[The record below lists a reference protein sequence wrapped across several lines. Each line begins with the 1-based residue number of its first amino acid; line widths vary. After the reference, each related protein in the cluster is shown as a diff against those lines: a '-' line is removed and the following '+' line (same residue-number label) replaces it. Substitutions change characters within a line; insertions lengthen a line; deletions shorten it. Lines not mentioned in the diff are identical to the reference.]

1 MAAQATAWDRNE
13 GRSETKVGQ
22 SERFGGVRADFVA
35 TLGRRV
41 MELRAAVA
49 KLSEDASSSARR
61 DDLRRR
67 VHALAAAARLLRFN
81 KLVAELAASEALVDR
96 VAQRGKL
103 TEEDAKQLFDL
114 LDRIP
119 ELAWSE
125 SASFDPESGPR
136 SAAGSSPPPRQI
148 ALPEEPK
155 EAEVVVTRQTS
166 LDAPQTILF
175 VGPLHL
181 ADGLATQDDPTAF
194 EIERTEDYAAAADL
208 ARALAPDVMVID
220 SDKPAARQLVAA
232 LLADPMTEE
241 TPILLIGRFTK
252 ADDAALYAALGVAKT
267 LPKPVSPAALRKAIV
282 EVTATYIKREI
293 ARAPIG
299 DLTLDELGKRL
310 AEELRRGLC
319 DAADDRARQTKLAFG
334 EGSEMLAA
342 LWGAVARIRDLV
354 TIESR
359 GQVRF
364 VQAGPEGALP
374 YAPWL
379 GETNPRADQ
388 MNRVRP
394 LGETRGNKVT
404 TLDRMSIVV
413 ADDDAAITWFLAGV
427 LRGAGATV
435 YEARDGERAFELA
448 CEHSPDLVIS
458 DIVMPGMDG
467 FALCRAIKRDFAL
480 RDVPVVLLS
489 WKEDLLQRVRE
500 LGAGADGY
508 MRKEASATAIV
519 QRLREILAARLRV
532 AERLARG
539 GEVRGRLEGLTPRTL
554 LSLACTH
561 LPASTLS
568 VRDARDLYEVE
579 IRDGRPVRATRTTAD
594 GSYERGPGVLS
605 RLLGVGSGRF
615 VVVPIANDDVERLS
629 AARPDLFGTLSEQLV
644 PLIASARAAQR
655 LLSGGSLM
663 HATRIELDLGILGPL
678 VEAMP
683 DRARAVI
690 KAIAGG
696 SSPRDIVMNGSVP
709 ARLVED
715 VLCDAAAHGG
725 ISAIVGASGI
735 DLLTPAVQAESE
747 RLRGI
752 RRAAPVLVPS
762 LSDVLPEPPSP
773 TPQPVSAVID
783 RSVTPGPVEAKAS
796 QDEVIASQNEVTAHA
811 SDLNAFQNEVKAH
824 ASDLS
829 ARSARVGH
837 ALREASHDGGLAKN
851 SHNLFG
857 QAKETEFLALPP
869 IPPGESVKAG
879 PVATLRTPSKPA
891 VIVAPHDDDDDAT
904 TLALIDKT
912 PTPAS
917 NVAVTLEKKAADDFT
932 PDVVSG
938 VETYLPPPVALI
950 ATAAKPAVPAKPAVA
965 PKPVVMAKPA
975 VTPAPVVPSAPVAA
989 APKETPT
996 KLSEVAPEPP
1006 KENRPAIVSP
1016 PPPQTRAPFD
1026 ALAPSP
1032 KPTVVEASPKPA
1044 PAKPAPSPKPTVVAK
1059 TVSPKPPVVSKPV
1072 PKAPP
1077 LSSLGSLEPPPV
1089 EELPPLRATLPST
1102 HAPRPRVSEAH
1113 QSSAV
1118 VEPAKKDNAT
1128 MRAGAWIL
1136 FALAGVVFA
1145 VGSRVSHQRAV
1156 QAQNEAAQQVVA
1168 PVEAPVQPAAEA
1180 KPETPAPQ
1188 APPPTPAD
1196 RKAGDTADFPIL
1208 PQDAPL
1214 KAEDK
1219 VPKGQGLLEVIA
1231 GPADSVFIDGQ
1242 LIGTGPVVKAPL
1254 APKKDPYEI
1263 RVRLR
1268 GEERVR
1274 FALVKEGRAS
1284 RIRIAPPW
1292 SR

>member
-1 MAAQATAWDRNE
+1 MAAHATAWDRNE

-41 MELRAAVA
+41 VEIRAAVA
-49 KLSEDASSSARR
+49 KLGEDASSSARR

-81 KLVAELAASEALVDR
+81 KMAAELAGSEALVDR
-96 VAQRGKL
+96 IAQRGKL
-103 TEEDAKQLFDL
+103 TEEDAKQLCEL
-114 LDRIP
+114 LDRLP

-125 SASFDPESGPR
+125 AALVDPDSVPR
-136 SAAGSSPPPRQI
+136 SASSSSPPKPLV
-148 ALPEEPK
+148 APEEPEK
-155 EAEVVVTRQTS
+155 VVSKQTK

-175 VGPLHL
+175 VGPKHL
-181 ADGLATQDDPTAF
+181 ADGLATEDDPAAF
-194 EIERTEDYAAAADL
+194 EIERTDDFAAAADL
-208 ARALAPDVMVID
+208 ARALAPDVIIID
-220 SDKPAARQLVAA
+220 ADKPNARQLIAA

-241 TPILLIGRFTK
+241 APILLLGRFVK
-252 ADDAALYAALGVAKT
+252 SEDAALYAALGVAKT
-267 LPKPVSPAALRKAIV
+267 LPKPVSPTALRKAII
-282 EVTATYIKREI
+282 EVTASYIKREI

-299 DLTLDELGKRL
+299 EVTLDELGKRL

-319 DAADDRARQTKLAFG
+319 DAADDRARQIKVSFG

-342 LWGAVARIRDLV
+342 LWGAVARVRDLV

-364 VQAGPEGALP
+364 VQGGPEGALP

-388 MNRVRP
+388 PNRQRA
-394 LGETRGNKVT
+394 LGETRGAKAAS
-404 TLDRMSIVV
+404 LERMSIVV

-519 QRLREILAARLRV
+519 QRLREILGSRLRV

-561 LPASTLS
+561 LPASTLT

-579 IRDGRPVRATRTTAD
+579 IREGRPARATRTTAD

-663 HATRIELDLGILGPL
+663 HATRIEVDLGILGSL
-678 VEAMP
+678 VDAMP
-683 DRARAVI
+683 DRARSVL
-690 KAIAGG
+690 KAIAEG
-696 SSPRDIVMNGSVP
+696 SSPRDIIVSGSAP

-715 VLCDAAAHGG
+715 VLCDAAAHGA
-725 ISAIVGASGI
+725 ISAIVGASGT
-735 DLLTPAVQAESE
+735 DLLTPAVQTESD
-747 RLRGI
+747 RLRGV
-752 RRAAPVLVPS
+752 RRVTPVPS
-762 LSDVLPEPPSP
+762 LNIWGSGPASEVLPEPVSS

-783 RSVTPGPVEAKAS
+783 RSATPGPAV
-796 QDEVIASQNEVTAHA
+796 V
-811 SDLNAFQNEVKAH
+811 
-824 ASDLS
+824 
-829 ARSARVGH
+829 
-837 ALREASHDGGLAKN
+837 REEPS
-851 SHNLFG
+851 
-857 QAKETEFLALPP
+857 
-869 IPPGESVKAG
+869 
-879 PVATLRTPSKPA
+879 PVAPIVETNAKKATVEDKPRETLRAADKPA
-891 VIVAPHDDDDDAT
+891 VLVTPSDDDDDVT
-904 TLALIDKT
+904 TLALLEKS
-912 PTPAS
+912 PVQ
-917 NVAVTLEKKAADDFT
+917 NVAVQKAADDFT
-932 PDVVSG
+932 PDVISG
-938 VETYLPPPVALI
+938 VQTYLPPPVAPV
-950 ATAAKPAVPAKPAVA
+950 AAPE
-965 PKPVVMAKPA
+965 
-975 VTPAPVVPSAPVAA
+975 PAPVKAA
-989 APKETPT
+989 EGLPKETPT
-996 KLSEVAPEPP
+996 KLSEVAPELAMVTPPHEDKAFVTVPPLPP
-1006 KENRPAIVSP
+1006 KKREPLEAIIPLTKVVAVKPEASP
-1016 PPPQTRAPFD
+1016 KPVAAAKAT
-1026 ALAPSP
+1026 PSP
-1032 KPTVVEASPKPA
+1032 KPTVAKQTPSPKLAAAVKPASPKP
-1044 PAKPAPSPKPTVVAK
+1044 PMTKPA
-1059 TVSPKPPVVSKPV
+1059 

-1077 LSSLGSLEPPPV
+1077 PTSLGSLEPPPV
-1089 EELPPLRATLPST
+1089 EELSPIRGPLPSA
-1102 HAPRPRVSEAH
+1102 HAPRPRVADVEARVG
-1113 QSSAV
+1113 SPAA
-1118 VEPAKKDNAT
+1118 EPPKRDSGH
-1128 MRAGAWIL
+1128 MRVGAWIL
-1136 FALAGVVFA
+1136 FALAGVAFA
-1145 VGSRVSHQRAV
+1145 VGSRVSHQRSV
-1156 QAQNEAAQQVVA
+1156 QAQTEQTQQAQQVAVPVETAAQVA
-1168 PVEAPVQPAAEA
+1168 PEPPQEAPPQ
-1180 KPETPAPQ
+1180 TQ
-1188 APPPTPAD
+1188 APLD
-1196 RKAGDTADFPIL
+1196 RKVGESADFPIL
-1208 PQDAPL
+1208 PQDSPL
-1214 KAEDK
+1214 RKEDK

-1231 GPADSVFIDGQ
+1231 GPSDSVFIDGQ

-1274 FALVKEGRAS
+1274 FALIKEGRLS
-1284 RIRIAPPW
+1284 RLRIAPPW

>member
-1 MAAQATAWDRNE
+1 MGAQATAWDRNE
-13 GRSETKVGQ
+13 GRSEAKSGQ

-41 MELRAAVA
+41 MELRAAVT

-81 KLVAELAASEALVDR
+81 KLVAELASSEALVDR

-125 SASFDPESGPR
+125 SGSFEVESGPR
-136 SAAGSSPPPRQI
+136 SAASSSPPPRVT
-148 ALPEEPK
+148 ALTAEAKEPEAIVP
-155 EAEVVVTRQTS
+155 RQVS

-175 VGPLHL
+175 VGPTHL
-181 ADGLATQDDPTAF
+181 ADGLATQDDPAAF
-194 EIERTEDYAAAADL
+194 EIERTENYAEAADL
-208 ARALAPDVMVID
+208 ARALAPDVIVID

-241 TPILLIGRFTK
+241 APILLIGRFTK

-293 ARAPIG
+293 ARSPIG

-379 GETNPRADQ
+379 GETNARAEQ

-394 LGETRGNKVT
+394 LGETRGNKVSS
-404 TLDRMSIVV
+404 LERMSIVV

-508 MRKEASATAIV
+508 MRKEASASAIV
-519 QRLREILAARLRV
+519 QRLREILASRLRV

-629 AARPDLFGTLSEQLV
+629 AARPDLFGTLAEQLV

-655 LLSGGSLM
+655 LLSAGSLM
-663 HATRIELDLGILGPL
+663 QATRIELDLGILGPL
-678 VEAMP
+678 VESMP

-690 KAIAGG
+690 KAVAEG
-696 SSPRDIVMNGSVP
+696 SSPRDIIMNGSAP

-725 ISAIVGASGI
+725 ISAIVGASGT
-735 DLLTPAVQAESE
+735 DLLTPAVQMESE

-752 RRAAPVLVPS
+752 RRAAPVLVPP
-762 LSDVLPEPPSP
+762 LSEVLPEAPPP
-773 TPQPVSAVID
+773 TPQPASGVID
-783 RSVTPGPVEAKAS
+783 RSATPGPVEIKA
-796 QDEVIASQNEVTAHA
+796 QVDEVSVLPPSI
-811 SDLNAFQNEVKAH
+811 
-824 ASDLS
+824 
-829 ARSARVGH
+829 
-837 ALREASHDGGLAKN
+837 EASLK
-851 SHNLFG
+851 
-857 QAKETEFLALPP
+857 ALTASVD
-869 IPPGESVKAG
+869 SVKA
-879 PVATLRTPSKPA
+879 PATKTATAKPTSVKPA
-891 VIVAPHDDDDDAT
+891 VLVAPHDDEDDAT
-904 TLALIDKT
+904 TLALIEKT

-917 NVAVTLEKKAADDFT
+917 SVAVAQKPAEDFT
-932 PDVVSG
+932 PDIVSG
-938 VETYLPPPVALI
+938 VHTYLPPPVAPV
-950 ATAAKPAVPAKPAVA
+950 AAPAKSAKSAKPAPVATPAKSA
-965 PKPVVMAKPA
+965 PPS
-975 VTPAPVVPSAPVAA
+975 PVVPSAVAPA

-996 KLSEVAPEPP
+996 KLSEVALEAP
-1006 KENRPAIVSP
+1006 KENRSTVVPPAPS
-1016 PPPQTRAPFD
+1016 QARAQLD
-1026 ALAPSP
+1026 ALTPSG
-1032 KPTVVEASPKPA
+1032 KPVMAKSDVSSPTNIVATAASSPKPA
-1044 PAKPAPSPKPTVVAK
+1044 PIQPTPSPKPTVVAK
-1059 TVSPKPPVVSKPV
+1059 SVSPRPPVVKKPV

-1089 EELPPLRATLPST
+1089 EDLSPLRATLPST
-1102 HAPRPRVSEAH
+1102 HAPRPRHDVDTRHVSAA
-1113 QSSAV
+1113 SD
-1118 VEPAKKDNAT
+1118 PPKKDNAT

-1156 QAQNEAAQQVVA
+1156 QAQNEQAPQAAAA
-1168 PVEAPVQPAAEA
+1168 PVETAALPAAEA
-1180 KPETPAPQ
+1180 KPEAPAPK
-1188 APPPTPAD
+1188 APPPAPTPAD

-1208 PQDAPL
+1208 PQDSAL

-1231 GPADSVFIDGQ
+1231 GPTDSVFVDGQ
-1242 LIGTGPVVKAPL
+1242 LVGTGPVIKAPL

-1274 FALVKEGRAS
+1274 FALIKEGRMS

>member
-1 MAAQATAWDRNE
+1 MGAQATAWDRNE
-13 GRSETKVGQ
+13 GRSETKLGQ

-41 MELRAAVA
+41 VELRAAVA

-81 KLVAELAASEALVDR
+81 KLAVELAGSEALVDR

-103 TEEDAKQLFDL
+103 TEEDAQQLFAL

-125 SASFDPESGPR
+125 AASGDPESGPR
-136 SAAGSSPPPRQI
+136 SGLGSSPPPRPVVT
-148 ALPEEPK
+148 PEAPK
-155 EAEVVVTRQTS
+155 EEVVTPRQTK

-175 VGPLHL
+175 VGPRHL
-181 ADGLATQDDPTAF
+181 ADGLATQDDPAAF

-208 ARALAPDVMVID
+208 ARALAPDVIIID
-220 SDKPAARQLVAA
+220 ADKPAARQLVAS

-241 TPILLIGRFTK
+241 APILLIGRFVK

-267 LPKPVSPAALRKAIV
+267 LPKPVSPAALRKAII

-364 VQAGPEGALP
+364 VPAGPEGALP

-379 GETNPRADQ
+379 GGPGETNPRAEQ
-388 MNRVRP
+388 MQRVRP
-394 LGETRGNKVT
+394 LGETRANKGT
-404 TLDRMSIVV
+404 SLDRMNIVV

-458 DIVMPGMDG
+458 DIVMPGLDG

-519 QRLREILAARLRV
+519 QRLREILASRLRV

-561 LPASTLS
+561 LPASTLT

-579 IRDGRPVRATRTTAD
+579 IREGRPVRATRTTAD

-655 LLSGGSLM
+655 LLSAGSLM
-663 HATRIELDLGILGPL
+663 HATRIELDLGILAPL
-678 VEAMP
+678 TESMP

-690 KAIAGG
+690 KAVADG
-696 SSPRDIVMNGSVP
+696 SSPRELIVSGSAP

-715 VLCDAAAHGG
+715 VLCDAAAHGAV
-725 ISAIVGASGI
+725 SAIVGASGV
-735 DLLTPAVQAESE
+735 DLLTPAVQVESE
-747 RLRGI
+747 RLRGV
-752 RRAAPVLVPS
+752 RRAVPVLVPP
-762 LSDVLPEPPSP
+762 LSEVLPEPPSP
-773 TPQPVSAVID
+773 TPQPVSAVVD
-783 RSVTPGPVEAKAS
+783 RSVTPGPV
-796 QDEVIASQNEVTAHA
+796 QVIGSPNEV
-811 SDLNAFQNEVKAH
+811 
-824 ASDLS
+824 
-829 ARSARVGH
+829 
-837 ALREASHDGGLAKN
+837 REA
-851 SHNLFG
+851 
-857 QAKETEFLALPP
+857 
-869 IPPGESVKAG
+869 ESVKATSVHVAEDK
-879 PVATLRTPSKPA
+879 PRATLRTPTKPA
-891 VIVAPHDDDDDAT
+891 VLVAHHDDEDDAT
-904 TLALIDKT
+904 TLALLDKT
-912 PTPAS
+912 PTPTS
-917 NVAVTLEKKAADDFT
+917 SVAVEKKAAEGQANAEMVNAAAEIKAAEDFT
-932 PDVVSG
+932 PDIVSG
-938 VETYLPPPVALI
+938 VQTYLPPPVAPV
-950 ATAAKPAVPAKPAVA
+950 AAAAKPAALPAKA
-965 PKPVVMAKPA
+965 
-975 VTPAPVVPSAPVAA
+975 VPSAFVVNS
-989 APKETPT
+989 PKETPT
-996 KLSEVAPEPP
+996 KLSEVALGDSKLQTLTP
-1006 KENRPAIVSP
+1006 P
-1016 PPPQTRAPFD
+1016 PPPQTRAPLD
-1026 ALAPSP
+1026 ALTPSV
-1032 KPTVVEASPKPA
+1032 KPAAATKVEASPVPAVVAKPA
-1044 PAKPAPSPKPTVVAK
+1044 PAKSTPSPKPTVVAK
-1059 TVSPKPPVVSKPV
+1059 NASPKPPKVAKPV
-1072 PKAPP
+1072 LKAPP

-1089 EELPPLRATLPST
+1089 EELSPLRATLPST
-1102 HAPRPRVSEAH
+1102 HAPRPRASEMEARAA
-1113 QSSAV
+1113 SPA
-1118 VEPAKKDNAT
+1118 VEPPKRENAT
-1128 MRAGAWIL
+1128 VRVGAWIL

-1145 VGSRVSHQRAV
+1145 VGSRVSHQRSV
-1156 QAQNEAAQQVVA
+1156 QAQNEAAQQQVAAPEETVARAAAPEPKPEAPTPQVVA
-1168 PVEAPVQPAAEA
+1168 P
-1180 KPETPAPQ
+1180 TPQ
-1188 APPPTPAD
+1188 D

-1208 PQDAPL
+1208 PQDTPL

-1219 VPKGQGLLEVIA
+1219 VPKGQGLLEIIA
-1231 GPADSVFIDGQ
+1231 GPSDSIFIDGQ
-1242 LIGTGPVVKAPL
+1242 LMGTGPVIKAPL
-1254 APKKDPYEI
+1254 APKKEPYEI
-1263 RVRLR
+1263 RLRLR

-1274 FALVKEGRAS
+1274 FALVKEGRLS